1 MGGRRRS
8 AGTMAAF
15 AGPGDEIRFYEANPI
30 IERLATTL
38 FRYLD
43 ESPAE
48 WDIVLGD
55 DERLS
60 ME

>member
-1 MGGRRRS
+1 
-8 AGTMAAF
+8 MAAF

-30 IERLATTL
+30 IETLATTL